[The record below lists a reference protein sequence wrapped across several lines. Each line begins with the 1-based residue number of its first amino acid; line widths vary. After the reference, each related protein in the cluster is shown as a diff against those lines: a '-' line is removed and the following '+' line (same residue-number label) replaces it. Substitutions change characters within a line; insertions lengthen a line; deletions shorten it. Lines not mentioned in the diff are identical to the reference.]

1 MGIVQHSV
9 GYGWIWISLNRF
21 PLNIS
26 WLLCIQN
33 QCGLLMVDLLHCT
46 TRTAVYVDRTSS
58 IHKTQSLLVSTIFYV
73 HLLFLFTIFIHMLP
87 LFYHIFFIFL
97 VIISRMISPCW
108 SSGLRDDFVH
118 LHWHQCRKRPLLAPL
133 RWGFRRSG
141 WRAAGAYWDLLALLL
156 GDYMDY
162 IMNHFQKKDL
172 HNIGNR
178 IYLFL
183 FFLGWLYT

>member
-1 MGIVQHSV
+1 MATLHTEPVWTVDGGPPALYDKNGSLCWQNFIHPQNTVLV
-9 GYGWIWISLNRF
+9 GFNY
-21 PLNIS
+21 
-26 WLLCIQN
+26 LLCSPI
-33 QCGLLMVDLLHCT
+33 VF
-46 TRTAVYVDRTSS
+46 VYHIYSYV
-58 IHKTQSLLVSTIFYV
+58 TIVLSY
-73 HLLFLFTIFIHMLP
+73 I
-87 LFYHIFFIFL
+87 YHIFTIFL